1 MTFKWFVPGAIP
13 WELNVF
19 QLYTAV
25 GDGRSVG
32 GHNQFGR
39 RRTAGEVVAGVGG
52 GHSLAG
58 HIDLG
63 SGKTRVD
70 RLGCLGGFGGG
81 EIAVNT
87 LGRGTTVVDSLA
99 EVGSGTGQSVGGH
112 EILGSRRAVRRTVVE
127 LFVAVG
133 NGECAV
139 AGEI

>member
-1 MTFKWFVPGAIP
+1 M
-13 WELNVF
+13 NVF

-25 GDGRSVG
+25 VDGRSVG

-39 RRTAGEVVAGVGG
+39 RRTAGEGVAGVGG

-70 RLGCLGGFGGG
+70 RLGCLGGFGGFGGG

-139 AGEI
+139 AGDI

>member
-1 MTFKWFVPGAIP
+1 MNG
-13 WELNVF
+13 F

-58 HIDLG
+58 HIGLG

-70 RLGCLGGFGGG
+70 RLGCLGGFGGFGGFGSG

-139 AGEI
+139 AGDI